1 MARQLEPLVFQRVTP
16 QALAGAVPLAARQR
30 SLQYSTLSQFLAQLL
45 RQLMARPHT
54 AQGFCGKSCLFP
66 LKPEG
71 LGMRFSNEN
80 GAGVTSCRN
89 KFKLTSH
96 KIDFKVQM
104 NHSWVKQWG
113 GSLLMAVL
121 AAVLGLGLDAAQAS
135 PQTATQTATKTAAC
149 PAILS
154 HTVERL
160 QDEKPQSLCQY
171 AGKVVLVVNTA
182 SFCGFTSQ
190 YKGLEAL
197 NTQYKDQGLVVLGFP
212 SNDFA
217 QEKGSNKDI
226 ADFCESTFGVKFP
239 MFTKTQVT
247 GDGAAPLYK
256 QLTAQTGQ
264 KPRWNFHKYLIGRD
278 GKVIDQYS
286 SMTGPDSK
294 TLLSAID
301 KALKAKP

>member
-1 MARQLEPLVFQRVTP
+1 
-16 QALAGAVPLAARQR
+16 
-30 SLQYSTLSQFLAQLL
+30 
-45 RQLMARPHT
+45 
-54 AQGFCGKSCLFP
+54 
-66 LKPEG
+66 
-71 LGMRFSNEN
+71 MRFSNEK
-80 GAGVTSCRN
+80 GAGVTRCIN
-89 KFKLTSH
+89 KFKLTGH

-121 AAVLGLGLDAAQAS
+121 AAVLGLGLDMAQANPQAAAQ
-135 PQTATQTATKTAAC
+135 TAVC
-149 PAILS
+149 PAILNHS
-154 HTVERL
+154 FDRL

-171 AGKVVLVVNTA
+171 AGRVVLVVNTA

-226 ADFCESTFGVKFP
+226 AAFCESTFGVKFP

-247 GDGAAPLYK
+247 GEGAAPLFK

-286 SMTGPDSK
+286 SMTGPESK

>member
-1 MARQLEPLVFQRVTP
+1 M
-16 QALAGAVPLAARQR
+16 
-30 SLQYSTLSQFLAQLL
+30 
-45 RQLMARPHT
+45 
-54 AQGFCGKSCLFP
+54 
-66 LKPEG
+66 
-71 LGMRFSNEN
+71 N
-80 GAGVTSCRN
+80 
-89 KFKLTSH
+89 
-96 KIDFKVQM
+96 FKVQM
-104 NHSWVKQWG
+104 NHSWVNHWMG
-113 GSLLMAVL
+113 RLAMAVV
-121 AAVLGLGLDAAQAS
+121 AAMLGLGLEAAQAAS
-135 PQTATQTATKTAAC
+135 PSTGGNSTAC
-149 PAILS
+149 PALLN
-154 HTVERL
+154 HTFERL

-197 NTQYKDQGLVVLGFP
+197 NTKYKDQGLVVLGFP

-217 QEKGSNKDI
+217 QEKGSNKEI

-247 GDGAAPLYK
+247 GDGAAPLFK

-278 GKVIDQYS
+278 GKVIDQYN
-286 SMTGPDSK
+286 SMIGPESK
-294 TLLSAID
+294 TLVSAID

>member
-1 MARQLEPLVFQRVTP
+1 M
-16 QALAGAVPLAARQR
+16 
-30 SLQYSTLSQFLAQLL
+30 
-45 RQLMARPHT
+45 
-54 AQGFCGKSCLFP
+54 
-66 LKPEG
+66 
-71 LGMRFSNEN
+71 
-80 GAGVTSCRN
+80 
-89 KFKLTSH
+89 
-96 KIDFKVQM
+96 DFKVQM
-104 NHSWVKQWG
+104 NHSWVNQWIG
-113 GSLLMAVL
+113 RLAMALL
-121 AAVLGLGLDAAQAS
+121 AAVLGLGIQVVQAGPSAGSLAGASAAGSAN
-135 PQTATQTATKTAAC
+135 C
-149 PAILS
+149 PALLN
-154 HTVERL
+154 HTFERL

-197 NTQYKDQGLVVLGFP
+197 NTRYKDQGLVVLGFP
-212 SNDFA
+212 SNDFS
-217 QEKGSNKDI
+217 QESGSNQQI

-247 GDGAAPLYK
+247 GENAAPLFK

-294 TLLSAID
+294 TLVSAIE
-301 KALKAKP
+301 KSLKAKP

>member
-1 MARQLEPLVFQRVTP
+1 MKR
-16 QALAGAVPLAARQR
+16 
-30 SLQYSTLSQFLAQLL
+30 
-45 RQLMARPHT
+45 
-54 AQGFCGKSCLFP
+54 
-66 LKPEG
+66 
-71 LGMRFSNEN
+71 
-80 GAGVTSCRN
+80 AGVTICSN
-89 KFKLTSH
+89 KFKLISH
-96 KIDFKVQM
+96 KMSFQVQM
-104 NHSWVKQWG
+104 NHSSVKQWG
-113 GSLLMAVL
+113 VNGVLVVL
-121 AAVLGLGLDAAQAS
+121 AAMLGLGLQAAQAS
-135 PQTATQTATKTAAC
+135 PQTTAQSSVC
-149 PAILS
+149 PTILN
-154 HTVERL
+154 HTFDRL

-171 AGKVVLVVNTA
+171 AGK
-182 SFCGFTSQ
+182 
-190 YKGLEAL
+190 
-197 NTQYKDQGLVVLGFP
+197 VVLGFP

-247 GDGAAPLYK
+247 GDGAVPLFK

-286 SMTGPDSK
+286 SMTGPESK